1 MRPNVPVW
9 RDQVRRQ
16 AILLGCV
23 LIACFSAS
31 AFGAGSITGRV
42 RNQTTAQ
49 LSAGDDVILLR
60 FGKGMEEV
68 SRTKTDPQGAFTFSG
83 ISALAGTSA
92 TDQYMVRVMHQGVN
106 YDQTVIDTAPLEID
120 VFDAVSKIIGLS
132 GGIGMVQLESDG
144 KMLKVSEMYAIT
156 NASNP
161 PRTQSGPHNFEISLP
176 ETATLDSME
185 ARRSEGIWIKTPPV
199 PEPGQPG
206 RYAINFPIRPGDTL
220 FKYTYHLPYSGP
232 TRFHLRVP
240 YPIQKFA
247 VMHPPSLSFKA
258 LRRGAFVSPGMAN
271 GLQIEKAV
279 SEPLVGDV
287 PAFEVSGVGLASAPP
302 SLAQASPPPKVSPPP
317 LPTTV
322 PANNSRG
329 GLSTTTAHGTPMLW
343 LLLGA
348 VGGVL
353 AIVLAVWMRRG
364 RAAQSK
370 STSREQPRIEV
381 LKEELFQLELDRAR
395 GSISA
400 EDYAATKQAL
410 NHTLERALAK
420 PAADS

>member
-1 MRPNVPVW
+1 MRPNVLGC
-9 RDQVRRQ
+9 REQVRRQ
-16 AILLGCV
+16 PILLVCV

-31 AFGAGSITGRV
+31 AFGAASITGRV

-68 SRTKTDPQGAFTFSG
+68 SRTKTDAQGAFTFSG
-83 ISALAGTSA
+83 IPALNGTSA

-106 YDQTVIDTAPLEID
+106 YDQTVIGTAPLEIN
-120 VFDAVSKIIGLS
+120 VFDAVSKITGLS
-132 GGIGMVQLESDG
+132 GGIGMVRLESDE
-144 KMLKVSEMYAIT
+144 KMLKVTEMYAIT
-156 NASNP
+156 NASSP

-199 PEPGQPG
+199 PEAGQAG

-232 TRFHLRVP
+232 TRFQLRLP

-247 VMHPPSLSFKA
+247 VMHPPSLVFKA
-258 LRRGAFVSPGMAN
+258 LRRGAFVSPGRAN

-302 SLAQASPPPKVSPPP
+302 AIAQTSPAPKVSPPP
-317 LPTTV
+317 LSTS
-322 PANNSRG
+322 ASAGNRRG
-329 GLSTTTAHGTPMLW
+329 GLSTTTPQATAMLW
-343 LLLGA
+343 LSLAA

-353 AIVLAVWMRRG
+353 AIGVLAVWRMRSG
-364 RAAQSK
+364 R
-370 STSREQPRIEV
+370 
-381 LKEELFQLELDRAR
+381 
-395 GSISA
+395 
-400 EDYAATKQAL
+400 
-410 NHTLERALAK
+410 
-420 PAADS
+420 